1 MWRLTQLPSA
11 YVTCFGNLN
20 LSPSVD
26 LWLALNWPS
35 TLLSHCQGE
44 VQALSISLSLPP
56 QNVLAFWLSP
66 LPCVRTTLPRQKCV
80 LILWSP
86 RKMYSL
92 KTFQPLPCVPHTWHV
107 SVEPLLLWVDHLCY
121 SSHPATIYSISSSRA
136 RVLCFISLFSHC
148 WSWHPALKW
157 ASESVHFLNEW
168 TECTPARYFP
178 NHLSSSQF
186 VCSISAAWLCMYSW
200 LRSTK

>member
-107 SVEPLLLWVDHLCY
+107 SVEPLLLWVDRSYPL
-121 SSHPATIYSISSSRA
+121 SSNFLPDVMLHWTS
-136 RVLCFISLFSHC
+136 CFIL
-148 WSWHPALKW
+148 P
-157 ASESVHFLNEW
+157 
-168 TECTPARYFP
+168 
-178 NHLSSSQF
+178 
-186 VCSISAAWLCMYSW
+186 
-200 LRSTK
+200 LRSFKNKQDKQIKKKKKALVS